1 MARVF
6 PERLAQLDQV
16 IGGVFWVLGAQIALV
31 QRSSKLPQAIASVIQ
46 GLQANFGYEGLDVFG
61 LEWQFF
67 TAVNDGVYVF
77 CAAFQLGGEDTSAPF
92 FVHAVAKCGHEL
104 GMRLFYMLRYSLISP
119 FWFMGFN
126 KAFKMDV

>member
-46 GLQANFGYEGLDVFG
+46 CLQANFGYEGLDVFG

-67 TAVNDGVYVF
+67 TAVNDGVYVC
-77 CAAFQLGGEDTSAPF
+77 CAAFQLGGEDTSALF
-92 FVHAVAKCGHEL
+92 LVHAVAKCGHD
-104 GMRLFYMLRYSLISP
+104 GGTSLFYTLRCSLFSP
-119 FWFMGFN
+119 FLVYVF
-126 KAFKMDV
+126 